1 MGTVL
6 FVRCI
11 SIRVITSFRSVKM
24 SRNNRKMIRH
34 TIGKTN
40 FIGVK

>member
-1 MGTVL
+1 
-6 FVRCI
+6 
-11 SIRVITSFRSVKM
+11 M

-40 FIGVK
+40 LIGAKRRISIVIIEIKFYEV